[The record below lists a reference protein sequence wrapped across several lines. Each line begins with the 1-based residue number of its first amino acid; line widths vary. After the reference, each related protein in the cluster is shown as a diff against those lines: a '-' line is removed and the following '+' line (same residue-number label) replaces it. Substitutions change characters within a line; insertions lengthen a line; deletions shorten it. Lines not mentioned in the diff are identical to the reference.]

1 MKLLVVKAEMEN
13 LFIQVHHGPNYHSL
27 WMKDEFFCHGIG
39 KTKISYTEALTV
51 ILAKEE

>member
-1 MKLLVVKAEMEN
+1 MKLLVVKAEMES

-27 WMKDEFFCHGIG
+27 GMKDEFFCHGIG